1 MERDV
6 IQVCKT
12 IMVGVLFTG
21 GAKWEEAGET
31 VDDIIADCLA
41 DPEYCSAFVRN
52 LRAELQARH
61 GTTRH

>member
-21 GAKWEEAGET
+21 GAKWEEASET
-31 VDDIIADCLA
+31 GTISLMTVWLTRIIAPHSLK
-41 DPEYCSAFVRN
+41 PTGRVE
-52 LRAELQARH
+52 ARH
-61 GTTRH
+61 GTARH